1 MADAIRTVT
10 DDYLVIVNH
19 SIELPTTQIEGSIST
34 YFSDY
39 LTQDE
44 NTYGE
49 SKAIGQTF
57 PQKLTTG
64 PLAHITIIQQK
75 SGPIELASAFRDL
88 INKTSNIGLKY
99 VTETLVHPYSFLK
112 NILWLSTFRG
122 KWLHGPSPEYSAMFD
137 ISSNQI
143 KNIFGRPKQVETG
156 INAVHQSG
164 DLTGIPLPSIDHKFW
179 DELRYLSD
187 EKGNSKPN
195 NISYMNKM
203 HYHLIDLMLLNY
215 FRCLILSKVFDVKDE
230 EDRREKIKDYW
241 YQFENINKVDFKEE
255 SITEIYGWKK
265 WFDRISTRGFNPSD
279 IYNPLSVKSSSNEN
293 LSNDPFSTY
302 LDGENDEPHKNNYE
316 VEMTKWKEAIN
327 EWMNFINEKY
337 YDDPSL
343 TKVSDSEE

>member
-1 MADAIRTVT
+1 
-10 DDYLVIVNH
+10 
-19 SIELPTTQIEGSIST
+19 
-34 YFSDY
+34 
-39 LTQDE
+39 
-44 NTYGE
+44 
-49 SKAIGQTF
+49 
-57 PQKLTTG
+57 
-64 PLAHITIIQQK
+64 
-75 SGPIELASAFRDL
+75 
-88 INKTSNIGLKY
+88 
-99 VTETLVHPYSFLK
+99 LK